1 MTNFDDQED
10 VSDEVQRARF
20 QDLAQALVAWGIDF
34 DYQHNPDH
42 IHIKAVSIQD
52 CTRLGDWYVKFDE
65 EGSCWVTHYLRKPLH
80 NMNDTINE
88 EIIEAFIHFVEKIYD
103 AGYHEDGYPCFCLD
117 DIPASEII
125 MTLRHMQEEFEDE
138 VQCIS
143 ISKLSQGYRALE
155 SMAQASGDKKP
166 PAGGVAL
173 IH

>member
-1 MTNFDDQED
+1 MTDFNNRETIDHD
-10 VSDEVQRARF
+10 VQRARF
-20 QDLAQALVAWGIDF
+20 KDLAWALIESGIDF
-34 DYQHNPDH
+34 KYQNDPDH

-88 EIIEAFIHFVEKIYD
+88 EIVEAFIHFVEKIYD